1 MNVTMEFERLKLF
14 IDIAQSKSVSRG
26 AGENGISQS
35 AASQHLQDLEGQLGI
50 DLLDRSSRP
59 LAVTEAGKL
68 YLEMCREMLRSRDE
82 FQLALEKLKSEVEGT
97 VRVAS
102 IYSVGLSEMSQL
114 EEEFSR
120 RYPLA
125 RLEVEYLR
133 PEKVYE
139 AVVTDRADLG
149 LMSYPES
156 NKEVTVLPW
165 REEEMV
171 VAVSPYHDLAQKLE
185 VRPEDLEGLDFV
197 AFDED
202 LPIRKDIDRFLREH
216 HVHVNVTLHFDNLQ
230 MIKEAVA
237 HGEGVSIMPARIME
251 QEIQQ
256 GRLVPIPIARLE
268 LYRPVGIVHRKKK
281 RFHRAFLGRRLLD
294 LSLAPATP
302 HRAGAAGLTEAWT
315 RRC

>member
-125 RLEVEYLR
+125 RLEVEYL
-133 PEKVYE
+133 
-139 AVVTDRADLG
+139 
-149 LMSYPES
+149 
-156 NKEVTVLPW
+156 
-165 REEEMV
+165 
-171 VAVSPYHDLAQKLE
+171 
-185 VRPEDLEGLDFV
+185 
-197 AFDED
+197 
-202 LPIRKDIDRFLREH
+202 
-216 HVHVNVTLHFDNLQ
+216 
-230 MIKEAVA
+230 
-237 HGEGVSIMPARIME
+237 
-251 QEIQQ
+251 
-256 GRLVPIPIARLE
+256 
-268 LYRPVGIVHRKKK
+268 
-281 RFHRAFLGRRLLD
+281 GRRKY
-294 LSLAPATP
+294 
-302 HRAGAAGLTEAWT
+302 T
-315 RRC
+315 RPW